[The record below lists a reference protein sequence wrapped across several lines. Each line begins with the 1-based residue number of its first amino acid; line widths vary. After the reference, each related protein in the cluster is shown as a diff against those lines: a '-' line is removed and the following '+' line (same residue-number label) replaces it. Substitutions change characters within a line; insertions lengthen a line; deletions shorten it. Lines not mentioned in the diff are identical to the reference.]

1 MEGKKKKKSM
11 MFKKYIGII
20 VLVFGLI
27 SFFGIFWFIG
37 VIKNPFKK
45 NELRIE
51 NTNILVDDIKIIS
64 QLFTS
69 SYYTEIVVDSIKK
82 TPGIFSDYNHHL
94 VVVARGTSYIGTDLS
109 QLDTSNIVISK
120 EDDKI
125 NCTLILPSA
134 KIFNTV
140 VNPSG
145 FSIFIDSKGFT
156 PDEVQSTKNKAL
168 LEIEKD
174 VLNNGMLEKANERT
188 KKLFTDLLIGMGF
201 SKVTIIIK

>member
-1 MEGKKKKKSM
+1 

-27 SFFGIFWFIG
+27 SLLGIFWFTG

-82 TPGIFSDYNHHL
+82 TPGIFSDYNHQL

-168 LEIEKD
+168 LEIERD

>member
-1 MEGKKKKKSM
+1 

>member
-1 MEGKKKKKSM
+1 MILKKH
-11 MFKKYIGII
+11 IGVI
-20 VLVFGLI
+20 VFSVGVI
-27 SFFGIFWFIG
+27 SLFCTFWFIG
-37 VIKNPFKK
+37 LIKNPFKK

-51 NTNILVDDIKIIS
+51 NTNILVDDIKVIS

-82 TPGIFSDYNHHL
+82 TPGIFSDYNYHL
-94 VVVARGTSYIGTDLS
+94 VIVARGTSYIGTDLS

-145 FSIFIDSKGFT
+145 FSIFMDSKGFT
-156 PDEVQSTKNKAL
+156 PNEVQSTKNKAL
-168 LEIEKD
+168 IEIEKD
-174 VLNNGMLEKANERT
+174 VVKNGMLEKANERT
-188 KKLFTDLLIGMGF
+188 KKLFTDLLVGMGF